1 MMAEERMEYNSII
14 EREYSSAYKKIREK
28 AEAWPDWK
36 KEIYNSSYA
45 VSIHSR
51 KLTIKIK

>member
-1 MMAEERMEYNSII
+1 MAEERMEYNSII